1 MTQQTMVREDNS
13 VAVGT
18 ELRNEHANVPSAL
31 HVPDNEPL
39 LREALGATMK
49 EFRSQSGFTLRELAK
64 MANISPGYL
73 SELERGRKE
82 VSSELLASVCHAMGV
97 SVASVILEAAD
108 MMALDA
114 AAAQLAASMNSQP
127 AVPEAARN

>member
-1 MTQQTMVREDNS
+1 MTQQTMVREKNS
-13 VAVGT
+13 VAAGT
-18 ELRNEHANVPSAL
+18 ESRMSHADAPQTLS
-31 HVPDNEPL
+31 VPDNEPL

-49 EFRSQSGFTLRELAK
+49 EFRSQSGFTLRELAR

-114 AAAQLAASMNSQP
+114 AAAQLAATMNQP
-127 AVPEAARN
+127 AMN

>member
-18 ELRNEHANVPSAL
+18 ESRMEHANVPPAL

-82 VSSELLASVCHAMGV
+82 VSSELLASVCHGLSV
-97 SVASVILEAAD
+97 SVSDVIIDAAGS
-108 MMALDA
+108 MALH
-114 AAAQLAASMNSQP
+114 AAQPEMAAM
-127 AVPEAARN
+127 

>member
-18 ELRNEHANVPSAL
+18 ESRMEHANVPPAL